1 MSGSMGRTRRAL
13 MLSTCLV
20 GLACV
25 AGGAAAQQVASA
37 STSASTQLQ
46 EVIVTAERRETDVQ
60 HTPDAVSVVSSRAL
74 DEQFINRITGL
85 NAEVPS
91 LEITK
96 ASGFENLV
104 AIRGIGSE
112 TPENS
117 LTTVPGVSEFIDG
130 VYIANSISLD
140 QTLFD
145 VHDIEVLR
153 GPQGALYGQS
163 STGGAILINTNQPE
177 LGRYSGAGDAS
188 FGNYNLYRE
197 RLEVN
202 IPIGDTLALRLSGQ
216 KYDHTGFTNDV
227 AIPGFKEDDA
237 HDESGKAALL
247 WKPTANFSA
256 TLTAQ
261 IYHSD
266 QHGDAQKNIDDPES
280 SPWSIYQDYPA
291 HFKLTTQLYHLN
303 LQWDLPWFTI
313 KSVTAYQGLD
323 HVQQED
329 SSRTAYSLAS
339 YYDDVAAWNTHVHN
353 YTEEL
358 DFLSKSSGKVDW
370 IAGLFGQYQGSK
382 QYVLEYECTPG
393 YSCYGAPTSADL
405 SASEQIAN
413 EGPNF
418 PDNLYYG
425 NLSHITHRSGS
436 IFAQA
441 TWHATDALRVTAGI
455 RGNWDYTRDV
465 SFNFASPFL
474 GTPDSSTTINPASVD
489 AVPTW
494 RLEADYD
501 VTPANMVYASYA
513 RGYKPGSVNGRSA
526 QVVCSPTVATQCD
539 DVIPADVLPEK
550 NDAFEIGSKNYFLDH
565 QLQLNVAGYYYIQ
578 SNFQY
583 IEYSPIPFA
592 SGISNIPQIQ
602 DYGIEFESQYQSQDG
617 RFHVGGTLALETGHI
632 SEPYKSIDSTLANA
646 IETAAPCYSVYNS
659 SCYYTV
665 AQSAIQLQGKQP
677 PDMPNVSGAFNA
689 SYRLDAFGGA
699 LTPRVQFIYRGRE
712 WARIFNDP
720 TLDRVPAYDVV
731 NLSVEYAPANSNLR
745 ISLIA
750 TNVGDVA
757 GINSRYT
764 DPYGTGQTSNQY
776 IPPRQIIG
784 SIAYSF

>member
-1 MSGSMGRTRRAL
+1 MTRQSRRSRRTLMMSACILAL
-13 MLSTCLV
+13 GAMAAPVL
-20 GLACV
+20 
-25 AGGAAAQQVASA
+25 AAAAAADTAASGTQVG
-37 STSASTQLQ
+37 
-46 EVIVTAERRETDVQ
+46 EVIVTAEHRATDIQ
-60 HTPDAVSVVSSRAL
+60 HTPEAISAVSSEAL
-74 DEQFINRITGL
+74 DQQFITRISGL

-117 LTTVPGVSEFIDG
+117 LTTSPGVSEFIDG

-163 STGGAILINTNQPE
+163 STGGAILINTAQPE
-177 LGRYSGAGDAS
+177 LGKYSGAGDAS
-188 FGNYNLYRE
+188 FGTYNLYRE
-197 RLEVN
+197 RVEVN
-202 IPIGDTLALRLSGQ
+202 IPIGDTLALRVSGQ
-216 KYDHTGFTNDV
+216 KYDHTGFTTDV

-247 WKPTANFSA
+247 WKPTSNFEA

-261 IYHSD
+261 IYHAD
-266 QHGDAQKNIDDPES
+266 QHGDAQKNTNDPEA
-280 SPWSIYQDYPA
+280 SPWAIYQDYPA

-303 LQWDLPWFTI
+303 MEWNLPWFTV

-329 SSRTAYSLAS
+329 SSRTAYSLAGF
-339 YYDDVAAWNTHVHN
+339 YDDVAAWNTHIHN

-358 DFLSKSSGKVDW
+358 DFLSKTGGKVDW
-370 IAGLFGQYQGSK
+370 IAGLFGQLQGSK

-393 YSCYGAPTSADL
+393 YSCYGAPSSADL
-405 SASEQIAN
+405 SASESIAN

-425 NLSHITHRSGS
+425 NLSHVTHRSGS

-441 TWHATDALRVTAGI
+441 TWHVTDAFRITGGV

-474 GTPDSSTTINPASVD
+474 GSPDSSTTINPPSTD
-489 AVPTW
+489 AIPTW
-494 RLEADYD
+494 RIEADYD
-501 VTPANMVYASYA
+501 LAPTNLVYASYA
-513 RGYKPGSVNGRSA
+513 RGYKPGGVNGRSA
-526 QVVCSPTVATQCD
+526 QVVCSSTVATQCD
-539 DVIPADVLPEK
+539 TVIPADFAPEK
-550 NDAFEIGSKNYFLDH
+550 NDAFEIGSKNYFMNH
-565 QLQLNVAGYYYIQ
+565 QVQLNVAGYYYIQ

-602 DYGIEFESQYQSQDG
+602 DYGVEFEGKYQSADG
-617 RFHVGGTLALETGHI
+617 RFHASGTLALETGHI
-632 SEPYKSIDSTLANA
+632 SKPYTSIDSTLANG
-646 IETAAPCYSVYNS
+646 IETAPPCYSVYNS

-665 AQSAIQLQGKQP
+665 AQSAQQIQGKQP

-689 SYRLDAFGGA
+689 SYRLDFMNGS
-699 LTPRVQFIYRGRE
+699 LTPRVEFIYRGRE

-731 NLSVEYAPANSNLR
+731 DLSVEYAPAGSNLR
-745 ISLIA
+745 VSLTA
-750 TNVGDVA
+750 TNVGNVA

-776 IPPRQIIG
+776 IPPRQVIG
-784 SIAYSF
+784 TVAYSF